1 MCGIAGS
8 YARDGE
14 RADIGLLLRMA
25 HALEHRG
32 PDGVGLYVDGAFGM
46 VNTRLAIVD
55 LVGGDQPI
63 GDESGRF
70 WVVQNGEIYNAPELR
85 AELSARGRRFATRS
99 DTEVLVQAF
108 AEWGAACLDRFNG
121 PFACAIWDR
130 DTQELFLARDRLGV
144 RPLFFAEVEGALL
157 FGSECKALLCEPR
170 VRRGLDPLG
179 LVEALTLWSIGP
191 DRSAFR
197 GIRELPAG
205 HAMVLGPDGARRM
218 WRWWDVQFA
227 ARGEGRDG
235 STAALADELGALLT
249 DATRLRLRADVPV
262 GAYLSGGLDS
272 SAIAAIVRRETDQP
286 VHCLGLQFQD
296 PRFDERTFQQRAAAA
311 LRLPLEVVEVDAHAI
326 AAAFPTVI
334 RYAEMPLLRTAP
346 APMLLLSRRAR
357 ELGLKVVLSG
367 EGADEVFAGY
377 DIFREDKVRRFWA
390 RQPDSRARPQ
400 LLGRLYPW
408 LAADIARAGAFWQ
421 AFFARDL
428 TRVGDQLYSHR
439 LRFANGAR
447 VVQVLD
453 AGVREAAQAEGDPE
467 ARLVASLPADF
478 GAATALG
485 RAQYLE
491 LRTFLQGY
499 LLHAQGDRV
508 AMANGVEVRCPFLD
522 YRLVEFAASL
532 RDGHRLRG
540 LREKYLL
547 RRAVAP
553 LLPAEIVVRQKRPY
567 RAPILH
573 AFLGAGAP
581 SWVAD
586 ALSPASLRASG
597 LVDARRTA
605 ALVGKCQQNLESG
618 ASEVD
623 EMALVAALSLVLL
636 HAQFLSSPPS
646 RALATPTRFV
656 RGDRLASPAETRSL
670 GETT

>member
-8 YARDGE
+8 YGRDGDGAE
-14 RADIGLLLRMA
+14 IALLLRMA

-32 PDGVGLYVDGAFGM
+32 PDGVGLYVDGALGM

-55 LVGGDQPI
+55 LAGGDQPI
-63 GDESGRF
+63 ADETGRF

-85 AELSARGRRFATRS
+85 AELTARGRRFATRS

-108 AEWGAACLDRFNG
+108 AEWGAACLHRFNG

-157 FGSECKALLCEPR
+157 FGSEAKALLCDAR
-170 VRRGLDPLG
+170 ARRGLDPLG
-179 LVEALTLWSIGP
+179 LVEALTNWSIGP

-205 HAMVLGPDGARRM
+205 HAMVRGRDGGRRM

-227 ARGEGRDG
+227 ARGDARAG
-235 STAALADELGALLT
+235 STATLADELGELLA

-272 SAIAAIVRRETDQP
+272 SAIAAIARRQTDQP

-296 PRFDERTFQQRAAAA
+296 PRFDERSFQAQVATA
-311 LRLPLEVVEVDAHAI
+311 LRLPLEVVEVDARAI
-326 AAAFPTVI
+326 AEAFPAVI
-334 RYAEMPLLRTAP
+334 RAAEMPLLRTAP
-346 APMLLLSRRAR
+346 APLLLLSRRAR

-377 DIFREDKVRRFWA
+377 DLFREDKVRRFWA
-390 RQPDSRARPQ
+390 RQPDSRTRPQ

-428 TRVGDQLYSHR
+428 TRVDDPLYSHR

-447 VVQVLD
+447 VAQMLD
-453 AGVREAAQAEGDPE
+453 AGVREAARVEGDPE

-478 GAATALG
+478 GNATALG

-508 AMANGVEVRCPFLD
+508 AMANGVELRCPFLD

-540 LREKYLL
+540 LREKFLL

-553 LLPAEIVVRQKRPY
+553 LLPAEIAARPKRPY
-567 RAPILH
+567 RAPILQ
-573 AFLGAGAP
+573 AFLGEGAP
-581 SWVAD
+581 PWVAD
-586 ALSPASLRASG
+586 ALSPASLRATG
-597 LVDARRTA
+597 LVDVARTT
-605 ALVGKCQQNLESG
+605 ALVGKCRQNLQSG
-618 ASEVD
+618 VGEVD
-623 EMALVAALSLVLL
+623 EMALVAVLSLVLL
-636 HAQFLSSPPS
+636 RAQFVGAPPS
-646 RALATPTRFV
+646 GALATPTRFV
-656 RGDRLASPAETRSL
+656 RGDRLASPEETRSL
-670 GETT
+670 SATT